1 MTGAAEACPG
11 VVELHLLLPSR
22 EAASLEAAAHE
33 RGLTTAQFL
42 RRLCRGFLQNLTL
55 EREGCGAFGRLK
67 NL

>member
-1 MTGAAEACPG
+1 M
-11 VVELHLLLPSR
+11 VELHLLLPSR

-55 EREGCGAFGRLK
+55 EREGCGALAD
-67 NL
+67 